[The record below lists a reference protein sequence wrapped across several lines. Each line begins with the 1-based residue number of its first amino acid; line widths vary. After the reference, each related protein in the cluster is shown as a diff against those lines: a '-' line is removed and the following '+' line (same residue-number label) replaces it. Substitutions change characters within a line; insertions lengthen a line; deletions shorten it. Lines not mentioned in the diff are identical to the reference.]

1 MMELTETRL
10 VQVARNYY
18 PTGFPFAT
26 DDYSQDLH
34 PYQRTAEYARWQKA
48 WREAL
53 AWPEWK
59 ILLGELRGPFGNNRA
74 DCTRTVS
81 ACRHCC
87 VYVQRTLP
95 DGATLVTRVAAA
107 ASILAPLYVTYCTT
121 ELRVDRGLRNRHF
134 SFEPTKEVLE
144 HTSQLAALVEQILG
158 YQPFPRHLANVTVP
172 GIRVP
177 YMNEERAPPLLDALF
192 DGDLASLP

>member
-1 MMELTETRL
+1 MIDVTETGL
-10 VQVARNYY
+10 IQIARNYY

-26 DDYSQDLH
+26 DDFSQDLH
-34 PYQRTAEYARWQKA
+34 PYQRTAEYARWQEA
-48 WREAL
+48 WRKAL

-59 ILLGELRGPFGNNRA
+59 TLLGELRGPFGNNRA

-81 ACRHCC
+81 ACRRCC

-95 DGATLVTRVAAA
+95 DGTTLVTRVAAA

-121 ELRVDRGLRNRHF
+121 EILVDKAPRNRHF
-134 SFEPTKEVLE
+134 SFEPTMEVRE
-144 HTSQLAALVEQILG
+144 HTSQLAALVERTLG
-158 YQPFPRHLANVTVP
+158 YQPFSLHLANVTVP

-177 YMNEERAPPLLDALF
+177 YMNEDRAPTLLDALF
-192 DGDLASLP
+192 EDDLASLP